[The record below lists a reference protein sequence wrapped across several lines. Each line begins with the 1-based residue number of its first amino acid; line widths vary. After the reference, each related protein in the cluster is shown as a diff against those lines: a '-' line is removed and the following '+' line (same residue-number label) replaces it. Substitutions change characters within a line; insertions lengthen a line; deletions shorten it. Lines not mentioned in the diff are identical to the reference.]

1 MVDPAR
7 VEILLVE
14 DNPHDAEM
22 TLRAFR
28 KAKLA
33 NHIHHVGDGAQ
44 ALEFIFGAWPE
55 AGGIIRCRPK
65 VILLDIKL
73 PRVDGIE
80 VLRALK
86 SDPRTQQLPVAMLTS
101 SKEERDVLESY
112 RLGANSYIVKPV
124 NFDNFVRTVTEL
136 GLYWVLVNEPPR

>member
-1 MVDPAR
+1 MPDKE

-28 KAKLA
+28 KANLA
-33 NHIHHVGDGAQ
+33 NRVQHARDGAE
-44 ALEFIFGAWPE
+44 ALEFIFGSGDD
-55 AGGIIRCRPK
+55 AGERIHLRPR

-73 PRVDGIE
+73 PKVDGIE

-86 SDPRTQQLPVAMLTS
+86 SDERTRLIPVVMLTS
-101 SKEERDVLESY
+101 SKEERDVVESY

-124 NFDNFVRTVTEL
+124 GFEKFASVVTEL
-136 GLYWVLVNEPPR
+136 GLYWAIVNEPPA